1 MEFAADDFEAIAKA
15 MKPSTYDLPKD
26 QLPKKFVPP
35 YDWDEALLK
44 KWDEAFL
51 KGNIGVCEV
60 FVPYFNQ
67 PESD

>member
-15 MKPSTYDLPKD
+15 MKPSSYDLPKD
-26 QLPKKFVPP
+26 QLPKEEQP
-35 YDWDEALLK
+35 YDWAKALHEA
-44 KWDEAFL
+44 
-51 KGNIGVCEV
+51 